1 MNDSK
6 YRRWGIQAY
15 WLFAV
20 IYWEILAHAA
30 MFGQF
35 RRGFLYALG
44 FSAAAALALGTL
56 VSFLPKKTV
65 VPVSAVLSGAVMVLY
80 GSQMVYCFIFGTPY
94 SVSQM
99 GLGADAMTS
108 FWREMLQSMLDHIL
122 WLLGLWFPL
131 VFWPFCGGGGSWK
144 SPAPSKD
151 AYPWCS
157 RRCWFWPSGA

>member
-44 FSAAAALALGTL
+44 FSAAAALALGTQ
-56 VSFLPKKTV
+56 VSFLPKKAV

-108 FWREMLQSMLDHIL
+108 FWREMLQSMLDQHSI
-122 WLLGLWFPL
+122 
-131 VFWPFCGGGGSWK
+131 
-144 SPAPSKD
+144 
-151 AYPWCS
+151 
-157 RRCWFWPSGA
+157 